1 MKHKKIK
8 HLQLLH
14 YIVLGFILAVGLAF
28 VSFYTGNPD
37 RQFSIIMLTG
47 ALYVLW
53 GLILHAVEGDL
64 HPKIVVE
71 YLLIAVL
78 AVIVTRGALYR

>member
-1 MKHKKIK
+1 MAHKRLK

-14 YIVLGFILAVGLAF
+14 YLVLGIILSVGLAF
-28 VSFYTGNPD
+28 VSYYSGNPNQ
-37 RQFSIIMLTG
+37 QFTIIMLTG

-71 YLLIAVL
+71 YVLIAML